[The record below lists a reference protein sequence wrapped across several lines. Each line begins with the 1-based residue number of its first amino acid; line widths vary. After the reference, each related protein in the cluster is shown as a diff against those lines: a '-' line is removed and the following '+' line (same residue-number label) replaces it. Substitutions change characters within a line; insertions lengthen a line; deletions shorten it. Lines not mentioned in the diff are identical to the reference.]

1 MKKALLHLG
10 LAAGLLVLPSAC
22 AAFSFGYVDAGKLFA
37 KYSETQKTKSYLET
51 EKTKLQKDLDT
62 RKKQVSDLDA
72 KYVEIAKKMQD
83 LRDAKKENDARA
95 LEPQL
100 RAQREALANANSE
113 LQKFFEESQKRL
125 YELEEEK
132 MGGLSKALDDKVDAV
147 IARIAKAKSLEAVFE
162 KRFCY
167 FGGEDITEDVIAAL
181 NGGAAAP
188 AAAAP
193 AAAPAQKK
201 GK

>member
-1 MKKALLHLG
+1 MKKLLLQLG
-10 LAAGLLVLPSAC
+10 LAAALVALPSAC
-22 AAFSFGYVDAGKLFA
+22 AAAAMNFGYVDAGKLFA
-37 KYSETQKTKSYLET
+37 KYSETQKTKSYLES
-51 EKTKLQKDLDT
+51 EKSKLQKDLDV

-72 KYVEIAKKMQD
+72 KYVAIAKKMQD
-83 LRDAKKENDARA
+83 LRDSKKEAEAKA

-100 RAQREALANANSE
+100 RAQREALANSNSE

-132 MGGLSKALDDKVDAV
+132 MGGLSKTLDDKVDAV
-147 IARIAKAKSLEAVFE
+147 ITQIAKSKNLEAVFE

-167 FGGEDITEDVIAAL
+167 FGGVDITEDVLAAL
-181 NGGAAAP
+181 NGGAASTAAP
-188 AAAAP
+188 KAAP
-193 AAAPAQKK
+193 AAKQ

>member
-1 MKKALLHLG
+1 MKKTFLHLG
-10 LAAGLLVLPSAC
+10 LAAALLALPSAC

-37 KYSETQKTKSYLET
+37 KYSETQKTKTYLES
-51 EKTKLQKDLDT
+51 EKAKLQKDLDT

-83 LRDAKKENDARA
+83 LRDAKKEAEAKA

-147 IARIAKAKSLEAVFE
+147 ISRIAKSKNLEAVFE

-167 FGGEDITEDVIAAL
+167 FGGVDITDDVLAAL
-181 NGGAAAP
+181 NGGGS
-188 AAAAP
+188 AP
-193 AAAPAQKK
+193 AAAPAAVPAPKK